1 MSIEAH
7 IRLFDGIA
15 PIYGLFYGYQVRA
28 YRRILAANPV
38 CFGSKSCRVLDIGC
52 GTGALASALSEKG
65 FEVTGLDGSTR
76 MIDVA
81 RRLNRQTKA
90 RFMVGNALEPIEGRY
105 DVVVASYVLHGL
117 PHPERL
123 LLYETMKQLAI
134 HRVIIMDYNQRR
146 GLLTSIIERLEGGDY
161 FNFIR
166 TAESEMRQVF
176 PTVQIIQTGK
186 RAAWYIC
193 ECDQALKAEEER

>member
-15 PIYGLFYGYQVRA
+15 SIYGLFYGYQLRM
-28 YRRILAANPV
+28 YRRTLAANPV
-38 CFGSKSCRVLDIGC
+38 CFGGASCSVLDIGC

-65 FEVTGLDGSTR
+65 FDVTGLDGSAR
-76 MIDVA
+76 MINVA
-81 RRLNRQTKA
+81 RRLNRHTKA
-90 RFMVGNALEPIEGRY
+90 RFMIGNALEPIEGHY

-117 PHPERL
+117 PQPERL
-123 LLYETMKQLAI
+123 LLYQTMKRLAI

-146 GLLTSIIERLEGGDY
+146 GLLTSLIERLEGGDY
-161 FNFIR
+161 FNFIL
-166 TAESEMRQVF
+166 TAETEMRQVF
-176 PTVQIIQTGK
+176 PSVQILQTGK

-193 ECDQALKAEEER
+193 ECNQASKEEKER

>member
-1 MSIEAH
+1 MNIEAH

-15 PIYGLFYGYQVRA
+15 SIYGLFYGYQVRM
-28 YRRILAANPV
+28 YRRILAENPV
-38 CFGSKSCRVLDIGC
+38 CFGGTTCSVLDIGC
-52 GTGALASALSEKG
+52 GTGALAAALSEKG
-65 FEVTGLDGSTR
+65 FDVTGLDGSTR

-81 RRLNRQTKA
+81 RRLNRHTTA
-90 RFMVGNALEPIEGRY
+90 NFIVGNALEPVEGRY

-117 PHPERL
+117 PQPERL
-123 LLYETMKQLAI
+123 VLYETMKRLAT

-146 GLLTSIIERLEGGDY
+146 SLLTSLIERLEGGDY

-166 TAESEMRQVF
+166 TAETEMRQVF
-176 PTVQIIQTGK
+176 PSIQVIQTGK

-193 ECDQALKAEEER
+193 ECNQASKAEKER

>member
-1 MSIEAH
+1 MNIEAH

-15 PIYGLFYGYQVRA
+15 SIYGLFFGYQVRM

-38 CFGSKSCRVLDIGC
+38 CFGGVNCRVLDIGC
-52 GTGALASALSEKG
+52 GTGALAAALSENG
-65 FEVTGLDGSTR
+65 LDVTGLDGSIR

-81 RRLNRQTKA
+81 RRLNRHTKA
-90 RFMVGNALEPIEGRY
+90 RFIVGNALEPIEGRY

-117 PHPERL
+117 PQRERFV
-123 LLYETMKQLAI
+123 LYETMKRLAT

-146 GLLTSIIERLEGGDY
+146 GVLTSLIERLEGGDY

-166 TAESEMRQVF
+166 TAESEMRQIF
-176 PTVQIIQTGK
+176 PSVQILQTGK

-193 ECDQALKAEEER
+193 ECDQSLKTAKER